1 MEQMLMAVFDTV
13 PEALKAVIALKDLH
27 RAEDITLYTT
37 AVIAKD
43 VSGKVSLKQASERD
57 LNGPVL
63 GLLAGILLG
72 ELGGPVGLVTGFS
85 IGGLVGLI
93 RDLTKAG
100 FSADF
105 LEEVSQSL
113 APGKTALMAELDET
127 LETLVDRKLVK
138 LGGRVFRRPRSQ
150 FVNEQLTDELDR
162 IEAEL
167 N

>member
-1 MEQMLMAVFDTV
+1 MEQMLTAVFDTV
-13 PEALKAVIALKDLH
+13 PKALKGVIALKDLH
-27 RAEDITLYTT
+27 RAGDITLYAT

-43 VSGKVSLKQASERD
+43 VSGKVSIKQASERE
-57 LNGPVL
+57 LNGPLV

-72 ELGGPVGLVTGFS
+72 ELGGPLGLVIGVSF
-85 IGGLVGLI
+85 GGLVGLI
-93 RDLTKAG
+93 RDLAKAG

-127 LETLVDRKLVK
+127 LEAPADRKLVK
-138 LGGRVFRRPRSQ
+138 LGGHVSRWTRSE
-150 FVNEQLTDELDR
+150 FVDDQLMAELDK
-162 IEAEL
+162 IETEL